1 LLNFGVI
8 VNSKLKGQLML
19 KVAIIGAS
27 GYTGADSI
35 EILLRHPQAEIV
47 YLTALPEECGK
58 ASDIYGQFK
67 GRCELDIEPLDLDKL
82 SKTSDVA
89 LCCLPHKV
97 SMGFVP
103 KLLAAGVKVVDLS
116 ADYRLKSTAVY
127 EKYYQVQHT
136 DTANLEKAVYG
147 LPELF
152 RDKIKG
158 KDLIANPG
166 CYPTGALLAIAPVL
180 KEGLIETGNIIVNAV
195 TGATGA
201 GKNPSVKFHYPN
213 MNENIFAYGIGTHRH
228 QPEMEQIAAE
238 LAGGE
243 VNILFQPYAGP
254 FDRGIL
260 TTAYCEPNGKI
271 SNEQLASLY
280 SDFYS
285 GERFVQICKIPPAV
299 KDVARTNYCHIYPVF
314 VKGKIV
320 IFSALDNLVKGASGQ
335 AVQNMNIMF
344 SLEESFGLE

>member
-1 LLNFGVI
+1 
-8 VNSKLKGQLML
+8 ML

-35 EILLRHPQAEIV
+35 EIILRHPQAEVV
-47 YLTALPEECGK
+47 YLTALPEECGRV
-58 ASDIYGQFK
+58 SDIYGQFR
-67 GRCELDIEPLDLDKL
+67 GRCELDIEPLDLNKL
-82 SKTSDVA
+82 SKTADVA

-103 KLLAAGVKVVDLS
+103 KLLAAGVKVVDFS
-116 ADYRLKSTAVY
+116 ADYRLKSTAIY
-127 EKYYQVQHT
+127 EKFYEVKHT
-136 DTANLEKAVYG
+136 DTDNLKKAVYG

-158 KDLIANPG
+158 KDLVANPG
-166 CYPTGALLAIAPVL
+166 CFPTGALLALAPVL

-195 TGATGA
+195 TGITGA

-213 MNENIFAYGIGTHRH
+213 MNENIFAYGVGTHRH
-228 QPEMEQIAAE
+228 QPEMEQVAAE
-238 LAGGE
+238 LAGTE
-243 VNILFQPYAGP
+243 VGILFQPHAGP

-260 TTAYCEPNGKI
+260 SSIYCEPKGEVT
-271 SNEQLASLY
+271 SEQLMNLY

-285 GERFVQICKIPPAV
+285 DERFVRICKVSPAV
-299 KDVARTNYCHIYPVF
+299 KDVAKSNYCHIYPAF

-320 IFSALDNLVKGASGQ
+320 IFSAIDNLVKGASGQ

-344 SLEESFGLE
+344 SLEESLGLE